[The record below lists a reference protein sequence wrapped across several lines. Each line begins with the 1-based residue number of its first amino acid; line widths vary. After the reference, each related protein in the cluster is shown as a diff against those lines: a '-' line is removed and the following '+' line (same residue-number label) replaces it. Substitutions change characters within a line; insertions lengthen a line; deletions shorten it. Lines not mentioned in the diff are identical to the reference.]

1 MKKVI
6 LSLAFL
12 GATSSLFANTNPTT
26 AKTLKAKPVECT
38 VSATVNVGGTG
49 VSISSTKP
57 TCAEA
62 VKDVASG
69 VKAVLNQF

>member
-26 AKTLKAKPVECT
+26 AKTLKAKSVECT
-38 VSATVNVGGTG
+38 VSATVNIAGSG
-49 VSISSTKP
+49 VTISSTKP

-62 VKDVASG
+62 VKDVANG
-69 VKAVLNQF
+69 VKSVKSLF